1 MEIKT
6 REGRKLFKF
15 ISLTIMLTLML
26 SVFSGCNSSVKVS
39 NEKNDALSNVEN
51 IEEVK
56 EYLKNNFT
64 EINIEKENEFQDL
77 AILNDD
83 LKDKEIFFTGENH
96 GIKVNELLDM
106 KFLRLFKE
114 KVDFKYYLC
123 ELSYSDAY
131 FLNKYLESGDIKILE
146 NIYKPLKGTFAWNK
160 ESYDHWKKVYEFN
173 KTLPQDRKIQV
184 VGVDIEH
191 QIQNALR
198 YMTTILPNKEV
209 PNEIASKI
217 NELNDRW
224 NSLENIKENINP
236 KELVDFSEGLKK
248 DLQKKEGIYKN
259 YLGENYFGFK
269 LVNDNILY
277 TNEAYSVND
286 KEFNKV
292 RDKRIYENFKKV
304 YDNLPKGKYYG
315 QWGLNHIFQK
325 DQAGVK
331 WAAAAMNEKGSS
343 LENKVLS
350 IAYIYENCKF
360 MNKTSDRNY
369 SVADINTNNSNVFND
384 ITTKDCAMFK
394 LNGKDSPFSQN
405 LIWITSDYI
414 PKNGV
419 TTDFYQYLIL
429 VKNSQATE
437 PLNDRYN

>member
-1 MEIKT
+1 MEIK
-6 REGRKLFKF
+6 RRKGMKLFKF
-15 ISLTIMLTLML
+15 ISLIIMITLMV
-26 SVFSGCNSSVKVS
+26 SMFSGCNSSVKVS
-39 NEKNDALSNVEN
+39 NEKNDALSKVEN
-51 IEEVK
+51 IEKVK

-64 EINIEKENEFQDL
+64 EINLEKENEFQDL
-77 AILNDD
+77 AILNEDS
-83 LKDKEIFFTGENH
+83 KEKEIFFTGENH
-96 GIKVNELLDM
+96 GIKTNELLDM
-106 KFLRLFKE
+106 KFLRYFKE

-191 QIQNALR
+191 QIENALR
-198 YMTTILPNKEV
+198 YMTTVLPSKEA
-209 PNEIASKI
+209 PKEIASKI
-217 NELNDRW
+217 SELNDTW
-224 NSLENIKENINP
+224 NSIEKINP
-236 KELVDFSEGLKK
+236 KKLLNFSEGLRK
-248 DLQKKEGIYKN
+248 DLQEKEGIYKN

-286 KEFNKV
+286 NEFNKV

-331 WAAAAMNEKGSS
+331 WVATSMNEKGST

-384 ITTKDCAMFK
+384 ITTKDCAIFK
-394 LNGKDSPFSQN
+394 LNGKDSPFSKN
-405 LIWITSDYI
+405 LIWITSDNI
-414 PKNGV
+414 PKSGV
-419 TTDFYQYLIL
+419 TTDFYQYIIL